1 MMMKR
6 IEETR
11 AIADQGKA
19 LLSTHRK
26 PKNPK
31 K

>member
-1 MMMKR
+1 MMIER
-6 IEETR
+6 IEETG
-11 AIADQGKA
+11 AIAHQEKA

>member
-1 MMMKR
+1 MMIER

-11 AIADQGKA
+11 AIAHQAKA